1 MQAEIKGTTM
11 PVLEVAL
18 DQGEQVIST
27 HGELA
32 WMTPSIQM
40 SQTASS
46 GGGGRGLM
54 QGLKRI
60 AGGGGLFVT
69 RYEGPGAITFAAKV
83 PGHIMPVDIVPG
95 DAYYVHRHG
104 WLCGT
109 QGITPSI
116 GLQQTFR
123 GGLWGGEGFVL
134 QKLEGEGQA
143 WVELSG
149 EIATYDLAQG
159 QSLLVHPGHVGMFD
173 DTVSFSVVRLPGI
186 ANRFFGADGHHVVTL
201 TGPGT
206 IWLQS
211 MPLPVLAQ
219 ALSEYLGGDEHR
231 EAVSGGVVGGVL
243 GNVLGRQV

>member
-1 MQAEIKGTTM
+1 MIGGFEADGRWGRALPHAVRATGRAGDGHLRGKLPGRIFPIEI
-11 PVLEVAL
+11 
-18 DQGEQVIST
+18 S
-27 HGELA
+27 
-32 WMTPSIQM
+32 
-40 SQTASS
+40 
-46 GGGGRGLM
+46 
-54 QGLKRI
+54 
-60 AGGGGLFVT
+60 
-69 RYEGPGAITFAAKV
+69 
-83 PGHIMPVDIVPG
+83 PGHGYV
-95 DAYYVHRHG
+95 VHRHG

-109 QGITPSI
+109 PGITPSVC
-116 GLQQTFR
+116 LQQTFR
-123 GGLWGGEGFVL
+123 GGLRGGEGFVL

-186 ANRFFGADGHHVVTL
+186 ANRFFGGDGHHVVTL

>member
-1 MQAEIKGTTM
+1 
-11 PVLEVAL
+11 
-18 DQGEQVIST
+18 
-27 HGELA
+27 
-32 WMTPSIQM
+32 
-40 SQTASS
+40 
-46 GGGGRGLM
+46 
-54 QGLKRI
+54 
-60 AGGGGLFVT
+60 
-69 RYEGPGAITFAAKV
+69 
-83 PGHIMPVDIVPG
+83 
-95 DAYYVHRHG
+95 
-104 WLCGT
+104 
-109 QGITPSI
+109 
-116 GLQQTFR
+116 
-123 GGLWGGEGFVL
+123 VL
-134 QKLEGEGQA
+134 QKLEGDGQA